1 LRKVVKSSA
10 PEAILIET
18 SNAIAD
24 FIHGSIQRQ
33 WEEQLGIKLFIMAND
48 KMAWDKYR
56 IEYQGKLEQV
66 LHRVNLLKEREA
78 GCVVY
83 RTDPA

>member
-1 LRKVVKSSA
+1 MLEASS
-10 PEAILIET
+10 
-18 SNAIAD
+18 AIAD
-24 FIHGSIQRQ
+24 FMHGSIQKQ
-33 WEEQLGIKLFIMAND
+33 WEEQMGIKLFIMPNS

-56 IEYQGKLEQV
+56 IEAQGNLQQV